1 MQPQRLVFDA
11 ARRVG
16 LGLASLALFAGCSG
30 DPAAPAKAK
39 PVLRTEVLVIDNPA
53 SESDSTAHA
62 TCQTGALLS
71 FRASNPDGSSYD
83 PAGET
88 LTYAWL
94 FEVDRGEGI
103 EPAPDLP
110 PGFNPYVT
118 QDLQLDL
125 VLSTIGLHHVTL
137 TARTRDGRS
146 ASTQLFVRVTACED
160 C

>member
-1 MQPQRLVFDA
+1 MLLCGAVAGCGGDA
-11 ARRVG
+11 A
-16 LGLASLALFAGCSG
+16 
-30 DPAAPAKAK
+30 APERAV
-39 PVLRTEVLVIDNPA
+39 PVLRTEVVVIDSPA
-53 SESDSTAHA
+53 STADPDVHA

-71 FRASNPDGSSYD
+71 FRAHNPDGSSYD

-94 FEVDRGEGI
+94 FQVDRGEGI

-118 QDLQLDL
+118 RDAQLDV
-125 VLSTIGLHHVTL
+125 VLSTIGLHRVTL

-146 ASTQLFVRVTACED
+146 ASTQLLVRVTACED